1 VLIVVVQFT
10 YKAGLNAVLGMGEG
24 QNAKH

>member
-1 VLIVVVQFT
+1 VLFVVVQFT

-24 QNAKH
+24 QNTKH